1 MLMVIGSLIFCSGG
15 LLFWADLVGP
25 KHVYASLKK
34 WSEQYGD
41 FFKPSKY
48 LEERAAKG
56 IPLVRSL
63 FSSLLFT
70 LFCMN
75 AISLSLSPP

>member
-1 MLMVIGSLIFCSGG
+1 MFLKLIVNYAYGYWLPLLCSGG
-15 LLFWADLVGP
+15 LLFWGDLVGP

-48 LEERAAKG
+48 LEERVARG
-56 IPLVRSL
+56 IPLVISL
-63 FSSLLFT
+63 FPSLILIIV
-70 LFCMN
+70 CV
-75 AISLSLSPP
+75 